1 MSNALTGKFQEPDS
15 EAMERAL
22 RDAGDGDAGGGDEGG
37 SGGSPVSTMAGRQ
50 SCGSHLPHAPGTEAQ
65 QGQRRRGGSGSDGW
79 LAQVWR
85 ALDLPRA
92 GAWWPGGP
100 GMREVRTRTMGSGAQ
115 SGQEGCDTED

>member
-1 MSNALTGKFQEPDS
+1 MKEGVGKAPWVPW
-15 EAMERAL
+15 L
-22 RDAGDGDAGGGDEGG
+22 GG
-37 SGGSPVSTMAGRQ
+37 R
-50 SCGSHLPHAPGTEAQ
+50 SCGSHLPHAPGD
-65 QGQRRRGGSGSDGW
+65 RGSTGVRDAGAASGSDGW

-100 GMREVRTRTMGSGAQ
+100 GMREVRTHTMGSGAQ